1 MCVVRIRVNCV
12 CVCEIC
18 KKKTHKCHCV
28 TTAQFIEGD
37 GDSEED
43 AVRDDVDFEE
53 TGVRGE
59 ETGSGGK
66 QILQA
71 LKQSRQW
78 CRA

>member
-1 MCVVRIRVNCV
+1 M
-12 CVCEIC
+12 
-18 KKKTHKCHCV
+18 
-28 TTAQFIEGD
+28 AQFIEGD
-37 GDSEED
+37 GGSEEG
-43 AVRDDVDFEE
+43 AVRDHVDFEE